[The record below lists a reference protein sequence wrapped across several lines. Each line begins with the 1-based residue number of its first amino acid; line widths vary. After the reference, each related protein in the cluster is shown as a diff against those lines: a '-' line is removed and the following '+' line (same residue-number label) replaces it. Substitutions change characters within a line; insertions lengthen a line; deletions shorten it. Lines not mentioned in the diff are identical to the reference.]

1 MNIMK
6 SFKST
11 LLTTG
16 CLLVFC
22 AAAAQDT
29 VTVNQALHWKLV
41 TAPQDQSGKTF
52 LTFDNATPQNV
63 APYIPG
69 FSYTLKHGYT
79 AEITAEVIPVATE
92 DILPHEWAGLATNDF
107 DYTITPKVIFFTQNR
122 QPAAKVVFV
131 PLIRE
136 AIGGKVKKITAFT
149 LKVII
154 KPTPVLAKGSYAWQQ
169 KSVLA
174 SGNWVKI
181 PVTKT
186 GMYKLDVKYLNKA
199 GVAAEGKD
207 INSLRL
213 YGLGGAMLPQA
224 SDAPK
229 TDDLI
234 ENAIEIRDVN
244 QNGLFDGS
252 DFIMF
257 YGEGPGAWEFDYN
270 TLKYSYSSHIYSD
283 VNYYYLVVEGQGG
296 VRVADQASETASPT
310 HTTTVFDHLYYY
322 EKDNTNLLKSGREWY
337 GEEFDRV
344 TSYDFTVDIPD
355 LDTDQDIRIRSEAV
369 ARSQSQSVF
378 TTICNGQT
386 VLAQPIKGVSLS
398 YEDDFIDTPYPAESS
413 FKTSS
418 SPLNIKYTYNKPP
431 GAKGW
436 LNYFEIWARRKMRF
450 NGGQVIFSDSKNL
463 GAGNTTEFLFDP
475 NGQNVT
481 IWEVTNPL
489 RPYRQTTTLAGSQLR
504 FVLNT
509 PTLRRFIA
517 FNESQLMV
525 PAEAE
530 KVNNQ
535 NLHALQGVEMVIVVH
550 PDFKAEADRL
560 AKYHEDKDNLKT
572 LVVTPKEIY
581 NEFSSGK
588 QDVSAIR
595 NFLKMLYDRGAS
607 GGDSLRYLLMFGD
620 ASYDYKDRL
629 KNNTNFVPT
638 YQSRNTY
645 NPVFSYCSDDF
656 FTHLDD
662 DEGAWIEDFNK
673 HETIDIGL
681 GRLPVQTIEQARQM
695 VDKIIGYKKVTT
707 YKEWRNSVTFIAD
720 DEDND
725 QHFTDAQKFSAVVEG
740 QNPEFT
746 VDKVYLDAFK
756 QVSLGS
762 GARYPEVVD
771 IFNRKV
777 TRGSLVIN
785 YNGHGGEQGLAHE
798 QILDVPMINNWQ
810 NENLPMFVTATCEFS
825 RFDDPGRTSAG
836 ELVLLNPHGGG
847 IGLLTTVRMVYAWPN
862 SILNRA
868 IYNNNIFA
876 RTNGEWPRLGDVFR
890 KAKNDSPDLNNRNFT
905 LLGDPA
911 VMLNYPDNE
920 VITTAVNG
928 VPTGASDTAGA
939 LSKVT
944 IRGEVRDRA
953 GNKLTSFNGVVYP
966 TVFDKR
972 SKLTTLGNDPGSVKR
987 SFEMYKNIIY
997 KGTAS
1002 VKDGEFEFSFIVP
1015 QDISYIQGHA
1025 RISYYATDYNTDAN
1039 GIYDSLVVTGTDAAA
1054 PIDQTGPTIKL
1065 YMNDTTFRF
1074 GGVTNENPTLL
1085 ALVTDLHGINTT
1097 GNGIGRDITAILDDD
1112 RSNIMILNDYYQA
1125 SLNSYQSGEVRFP
1138 LYNLSNGWHSIRV
1151 KVWDVYNNSAEGYT
1165 EFVVAPSDKL
1175 AVKHLIN
1182 YPNPV
1187 SNKTTFYFE
1196 HNKQGQELFVDID
1209 IMNMSGQLI
1218 KTLTAHVPKAGAN
1231 FDGLEWNLTDEPEE
1245 NIKQGVYL
1253 FRVKVR
1259 CGNDTEILTEKMVVI
1274 K

>member
-1 MNIMK
+1 MK

-16 CLLVFC
+16 FLLIFC
-22 AAAAQDT
+22 AAGAQDT
-29 VTVNQALHWKLV
+29 VTVSQTLHWKMFTV
-41 TAPQDQSGKTF
+41 PEEQGGKTF

-69 FSYTLKHGYT
+69 FSYSIAPGYP
-79 AEITAEVIPVATE
+79 AEVSAEVIPVATE

-107 DYTITPKVIFFTQNR
+107 DYTVTPKIIYYTQNR

-131 PLIRE
+131 PLVRE
-136 AIGGKVKKITAFT
+136 AVGGKVKKIVSFT

-154 KPTPVLAKGSYAWQQ
+154 KPAVVLAKGSYSWQQ
-169 KSVLA
+169 NSVLA
-174 SGNWVKI
+174 AGDWIKI
-181 PVTKT
+181 PISKT
-186 GMYKLDVKYLNKA
+186 GMYKMDIKYLNKA
-199 GVAAEGKD
+199 GLNAEGKD
-207 INSLRL
+207 ISSLRL

-234 ENAIEIRDVN
+234 ENAIDIRDVN
-244 QNGLFDGS
+244 LNGLFDGN
-252 DFIMF
+252 DFILF
-257 YGEGPGAWEFDYN
+257 YGEAAGAWEFNYT
-270 TLKYSYSSHIYSD
+270 TLKYSYGAHKYSD
-283 VNYYYLVVEGQGG
+283 ENYYYLAVGANGG
-296 VRVADQASETASPT
+296 VRVADQASETAT
-310 HTTTVFDHLYYY
+310 HTYTTSVFDHLYYY

-355 LDTDQDIRIRSEAV
+355 LETAQSIRIRSEAI
-369 ARSQSQSVF
+369 ARSQSPSRF
-378 TTICNGQT
+378 TTIVNGQT
-386 VLAQPIKGVSLS
+386 VLTQDIKGIPLT
-398 YEDDFIDTPYPAESS
+398 YEGDYIDTPYPAEDS
-413 FKTSS
+413 FTSTS
-418 SPLNIKYTYNKPP
+418 GTLNIKYTYNKPP

-450 NGGQVIFSDSKNL
+450 TGGQVIFSDSKNL
-463 GAGNTTEFLFDP
+463 GINNVTEFLFDP

-489 RPYRQTTTLAGSQLR
+489 KPYRQATTQSGSQLR
-504 FVLNT
+504 FVLST
-509 PTLRRFIA
+509 PTLRRFVA
-517 FNESQLMV
+517 FNDNQLMV
-525 PAEAE
+525 PSPAE
-530 KVNNQ
+530 KITNQ
-535 NLHALQGVEMVIVVH
+535 NLHALQGIEMVIVTH
-550 PDFKAEADRL
+550 PDFKGEADRL
-560 AKYHEDKDNLKT
+560 AKHHEDNDNLIVA
-572 LVVTPKEIY
+572 VVTPKEIY

-595 NFLKMLYDRGAS
+595 NFLKMLYDRGAV

-662 DEGAWIEDFNK
+662 NEGEWIEDYND
-673 HETIDIGL
+673 HETIDIGI
-681 GRLPVQTIEQARQM
+681 GRFPVQTADQAKQM
-695 VDKIIGYKKVTT
+695 VDKVIGYSKQET
-707 YKEWRNSVTFIAD
+707 YNDWRNSVTFIAD
-720 DEDND
+720 DEDSD
-725 QHFTDAQKFSAVVEG
+725 QHFRDAQSFAGVIES

-746 VDKVYLDAFK
+746 VDKVYMDAFK

-762 GARYPEVVD
+762 GTRYPEVVD

-777 TRGSLVIN
+777 TRGALVIN

-798 QILDVPMINNWQ
+798 QVLDVPMINNWS
-810 NENLPMFVTATCEFS
+810 NTNLPMFVTATCEFS

-836 ELVLLNPHGGG
+836 ELVLLNPNGGG

-862 SILNRA
+862 SILNKA
-868 IYNNNIFA
+868 IYSNNMFA
-876 RTNGEWPRLGDVFR
+876 RVNGEWPRLGDIFR
-890 KAKNDSPDLNNRNFT
+890 KAKNAAIDLNNRNFT

-911 VMLNYPDNE
+911 VMLNYPEEE
-920 VITTAVNG
+920 VITTEING
-928 VPTGASDTAGA
+928 VPAGSSDTVGA

-944 IRGEVRDRA
+944 IKGEVRDRL
-953 GNKLTSFNGVVYP
+953 GNKLTNFNGLVYP
-966 TVFDKR
+966 TVFDKQ
-972 SKLTTLGNDPGSVKR
+972 SKLTTLGNDPGSTR
-987 SFEMYKNIIY
+987 QAFYQYKNIIY
-997 KGTAS
+997 KGKAS

-1015 QDISYIQGHA
+1015 QDISYIKGHA
-1025 RISYYATDYNTDAN
+1025 RISYYATDYKTDAN
-1039 GIYDSLVVTGTDAAA
+1039 GIYDSLMVTGTDVSA
-1054 PIDQTGPTIKL
+1054 PADQTGPTIKL
-1065 YMNDTTFRF
+1065 YMNDTTFKF
-1074 GGVTNENPTLL
+1074 GGVTNQNPTLL

-1097 GNGIGRDITAILDDD
+1097 GNGVGRDITAILDND
-1112 RSNIMILNDYYQA
+1112 RSNMLILNDYYQ
-1125 SLNSYQSGEVRFP
+1125 SGLNSYQSGEIRFP
-1138 LYNLSNGWHSIRV
+1138 LHDLSNGRHSIKV

-1165 EFVVAPSDKL
+1165 EFVVASSDKL

-1187 SNKTTFYFE
+1187 SGKTTFYFE
-1196 HNKQGQELFVDID
+1196 HNKQGQEMFVDVD
-1209 IMNMSGQLI
+1209 IMTMNGQLI
-1218 KTLTAHVPKAGAN
+1218 KTLTAHVPEAAAN
-1231 FDGLEWNLTDEPEE
+1231 FDGLEWDITGEPEE
-1245 NIKQGVYL
+1245 NIKQGIYL